1 MTTDRTGSGGRLP
14 WDPVAAAAGGLAI
27 DAATAE
33 AVVALRDAGV
43 RSILLK
49 GPSFDTLL
57 YDPDEPRPYSDIDL
71 LVRTGDAG
79 RAAEVLERL
88 GYRERAD
95 REPSR
100 VVEHARVWVRP
111 SDRRH
116 LDLHQTL
123 GGVDRSDV
131 DPWDVLA
138 ADTDSMSVGHT
149 QVEILS
155 QPARALHVAL
165 HAAVSEPD
173 DEKPAIDLARALERL
188 PLDTWTAAA
197 ALAGRL
203 GAGPAFATGL
213 RRLPSGAELAA
224 ELGLAPAQSVEAALL
239 ASSAPYSA
247 WTVEQLS
254 RAQGLRAKLRI
265 LLPRLF
271 PKPQFMRVWYP
282 SARRGPAW
290 LALAY
295 LRRIGW
301 LFSAAP
307 RALLAW
313 RRARRETRGSGG
325 T

>member
-1 MTTDRTGSGGRLP
+1 M
-14 WDPVAAAAGGLAI
+14 AAAAGGLAI

-33 AVVALRDAGV
+33 AVIALSDAGV

-49 GPSFDTLL
+49 GPSFDTLF
-57 YDPDEPRPYSDIDL
+57 YDADEPRPYSDIDL
-71 LVRTGDAG
+71 LVRAGDLA
-79 RAAEVLERL
+79 RAAEVFERL

-100 VVEHARVWVRP
+100 VVEHARVWVRA

-138 ADTDSMSVGHT
+138 ADTDRMSVGQT

-155 QPARALHVAL
+155 RPARALHVAL
-165 HAAVSEPD
+165 HAAVAEPE
-173 DEKPAIDLARALERL
+173 DEKPAIDLSRALERL
-188 PLDTWTAAA
+188 PMDTWAAAA

-203 GAGPAFATGL
+203 GADSAFATGL
-213 RRLPSGAELAA
+213 RRLPAGAQLAA
-224 ELGLAPAQSVEAALL
+224 ELGLAPPRSVEAALL

-254 RAQGLRAKLRI
+254 RARGLRAKLRI
-265 LLPRLF
+265 VLPRLL
-271 PKPQFMRVWYP
+271 PNPQFMRVWYP
-282 SARRGPAW
+282 SARRGRGW

-295 LRRIGW
+295 LRRIAW
-301 LFSAAP
+301 LLSAAP
-307 RALLAW
+307 RALRAW
-313 RRARRETRGSGG
+313 RRARRETQGSGG

>member
-1 MTTDRTGSGGRLP
+1 VTTDRTGSGGRLP

-71 LVRTGDAG
+71 LIRGADAA
-79 RAAEVLERL
+79 RAAEVLETL

-100 VVEHARVWVRP
+100 VVEHARVWVRA

-116 LDLHQTL
+116 MDLHQTL

-138 ADTDSMSVGHT
+138 TDTESLTVGRA

-165 HAAVSEPD
+165 HAAVAEPD
-173 DEKPAIDLARALERL
+173 DEKPGIDLSRALERL
-188 PLDTWTAAA
+188 SIDIWTAAA
-197 ALAGRL
+197 ALAERL
-203 GAGPAFATGL
+203 RASPAFATGL
-213 RRLPSGAELAA
+213 RRLPAGAKLA
-224 ELGLAPAQSVEAALL
+224 EQLGLAPARSVEAALL
-239 ASSAPYSA
+239 ETSAPYSA

-254 RAQGLRAKLRI
+254 KARGLRAKLRI

-282 SARRGPAW
+282 SARRGRGW

-295 LRRIGW
+295 LRRVAW
-301 LFSAAP
+301 LFSSAP
-307 RALLAW
+307 RALRAW
-313 RRARRETRGSGG
+313 RRARRETQGSGG